1 MKLSSLCTSS
11 LYTSALY
18 TSALLLVASGSLFAS
33 PFLQTNLVSDIPGMA
48 LKTDSNMLDPWGMSF
63 SATSPIWVNDRGAG
77 VATVYTGTGGVI
89 SLVVTVPPGA
99 PLGPTGQVF
108 AGGTNFELNSKP
120 AAFIFDTLAGT
131 IDAWNGG
138 TSATTVATTTGAR
151 YEGLALANNT
161 LYAANF
167 TSGGDINVFNSS
179 YVETG
184 SFTDPGIP
192 SGYAPFNVQ
201 NVNGLLYVE
210 YAKITSNVA
219 VPLPGGGGYVDV
231 YDANGTFVQR
241 LISNGPLNAPWGVTM
256 APAGFGSFGGDLLVG
271 NFGNGEIN
279 AFNPTTGAFEGT
291 LTDQSGNPIA
301 NSGLWAINFGNGSLG
316 ANPDALYFD
325 AGLNKGADGLFG
337 DIQSVPEPASF
348 SLAALGILGLL
359 GYAWQRRS
367 NLT

>member
-1 MKLSSLCTSS
+1 MKLSTLCTSS
-11 LYTSALY
+11 LY

-33 PFLQTNLVSDIPGMA
+33 PFSQTNLVSDIPGMA
-48 LKTDSNMLDPWGMSF
+48 LVTDSNMVDPWGMSF

-89 SLVVTVPPGA
+89 PLVVTVPPGA

-108 AGGTNFELNSKP
+108 AGGTNFDLSGKP
-120 AAFIFDTLAGT
+120 AAFIFDTLGGT

-138 TSATTVATTTGAR
+138 TSATVVAPSTTPAAR

-167 TSGGDINVFNSS
+167 ESGGAINVFNSS
-179 YVETG
+179 YAETG
-184 SFTDPGIP
+184 SFTDSSIP

-210 YAKITSNVA
+210 YAKITPNVA

-231 YDANGTFVQR
+231 YNANGTFVQR
-241 LISNGPLNAPWGVTM
+241 LISNGPLDAPWGVAL

-291 LTDQSGNPIA
+291 LTDQNGNPIV
-301 NSGLWAINFGNGSLG
+301 NSGLWAINFGNGSFG
-316 ANPDALYFD
+316 AKTDALYFD